1 MFGRLR
7 LQSKMTLW
15 YTLLTFITVAAFAAA
30 LYWMTDY
37 VLGEMLEQDAR
48 LLMQQITAQI
58 EEEHG
63 LLTYENEVPVSKDTM
78 FFITEEDGS
87 ELASYGDDIT
97 VFDDIAMEPD
107 VFHTAQGGA
116 KRWLLLDSGVITV
129 EHARLRVRVACSMA
143 TDDRVLSA
151 MRWAFFISIP
161 IIVLFSALGGL
172 FIARRSLK
180 PIRQII
186 HSAEIIAAGDLS
198 ARIPAVPAKD
208 ELGELTDTLNHMLQS
223 VEEAFI
229 REKRFT
235 SDASHELRT
244 PVSVIRAYAESLRA
258 AEGLTPEDAGSLD
271 TVLAECARMQK
282 IIAQLL
288 TITRVEEGRY
298 PICFET
304 VDLHAAAQGVADTLT
319 GLCGEKGLSV
329 AVAVDDGLTLRADQS
344 LMTEMLLNLAENAVK
359 YGKAGGLVELSAAR
373 EGGYVVVRVRD
384 DGIGIPE
391 DALPHIFE
399 RFYRVDGARDRSGTG
414 LGLSIVDWIVKAH
427 HGTITV
433 ESQPGFGTTFTI
445 TLPDADNA

>member
-7 LQSKMTLW
+7 LQNRMTLW
-15 YTLLTFITVAAFAAA
+15 YTLLTFIAVAAFAAA

-48 LLMQQITAQI
+48 LLMKQITAQI

-63 LLTYENEVPVSKDTM
+63 LLTYENEVPISANTM

-97 VFDDIAMEPD
+97 VFDGIAMEPG
-107 VFHTAQGGA
+107 VFQTAQGGA
-116 KRWLLLDSGVITV
+116 ERWLLLDSGVITV

-143 TDDRVLSA
+143 TDDRVLSV

-186 HSAEIIAAGDLS
+186 HSAEIIAAGDFA
-198 ARIPAVPAKD
+198 ARVPAAPARD

-223 VEEAFI
+223 VEAALN

-244 PVSVIRAYAESLRA
+244 PVAVIRAYAESLRA
-258 AEGLTPEDAGSLD
+258 QENLTPEDAGALD

-298 PICFET
+298 PVCFET
-304 VDLHAAAQGVADTLT
+304 VDLHAAAQGVAETLS
-319 GLCGEKGLSV
+319 GLCAEKG
-329 AVAVDDGLTLRADQS
+329 
-344 LMTEMLLNLAENAVK
+344 
-359 YGKAGGLVELSAAR
+359 
-373 EGGYVVVRVRD
+373 
-384 DGIGIPE
+384 
-391 DALPHIFE
+391 
-399 RFYRVDGARDRSGTG
+399 
-414 LGLSIVDWIVKAH
+414 
-427 HGTITV
+427 
-433 ESQPGFGTTFTI
+433 
-445 TLPDADNA
+445 